1 MRRTCG
7 FWRPDPITEPGNGKA
22 AVAPLGSSRLNQWRV
37 SETDV
42 DLVRR
47 RPALRRL
54 RIEATPQ
61 AVTLDLECTAIL
73 VIDMQ
78 NDFCHPDG
86 WLGHIGVDVARICG
100 SARLFGTGAHVAQPR
115 AGRRSSLSL
124 RPGPPELRRWFIS
137 RLYCGRWATSRV
149 RCLSFTTPR
158 PEFLASRIS
167 ARKRTG
173 SRTLPCSN

>member
-1 MRRTCG
+1 M
-7 FWRPDPITEPGNGKA
+7 
-22 AVAPLGSSRLNQWRV
+22 APLGSSRLNQWRV

-86 WLGHIGVDVARICG
+86 VVTRTKFGPREDWKSQLRF
-100 SARLFGTGAHVAQPR
+100 RLRSQLATSGKR
-115 AGRRSSLSL
+115 LLGRR
-124 RPGPPELRRWFIS
+124 GA
-137 RLYCGRWATSRV
+137 CGG
-149 RCLSFTTPR
+149 
-158 PEFLASRIS
+158 I
-167 ARKRTG
+167 
-173 SRTLPCSN
+173 